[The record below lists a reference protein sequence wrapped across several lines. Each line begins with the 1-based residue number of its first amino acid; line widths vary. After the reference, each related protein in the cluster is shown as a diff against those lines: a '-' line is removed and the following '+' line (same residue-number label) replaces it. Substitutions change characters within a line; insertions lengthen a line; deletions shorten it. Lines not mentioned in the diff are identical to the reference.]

1 MSLLNRSPN
10 MDNLYDSEG
19 RLQGGLSALE
29 ELGQVISSNT
39 GSIRSP
45 EALNGTNDEMEPA
58 LELPISH
65 THHDSSSIDSDDDM
79 SEAGSSDNDVMEEIV
94 MYDEPHA
101 QLELS
106 PICSETALPPL
117 QFTVPSSP
125 NTTSMPSPTEIAARG
140 VALSRVGPHSDVDRH
155 IRSHS
160 TSRRS
165 SRRTTTNGDASLNL
179 PLPIGDKLKRGF
191 LEIDIASTLLVS
203 NLIKHNIHDLS
214 SISKDLF
221 FEFPWNNFLHS
232 AVYDYV
238 HQILT
243 GNVEDSCNREL
254 AIALFRDALLMH
266 RIVEGQKRN
275 DLES

>member
-1 MSLLNRSPN
+1 

-29 ELGQVISSNT
+29 TLGQVISSNN
-39 GSIRSP
+39 GNNQGP
-45 EALNGTNDEMEPA
+45 ETTEESNDEMEPA

-65 THHDSSSIDSDDDM
+65 AHHDSSSLDSDDDM
-79 SEAGSSDNDVMEEIV
+79 SDSEAGTSDNDAMEEIV
-94 MYDEPHA
+94 MYDEPHT

-106 PICSETALPPL
+106 PISAEANLPP
-117 QFTVPSSP
+117 QNIPSSP
-125 NTTSMPSPTEIAARG
+125 NMSSLPSPPEIAAHST
-140 VALSRVGPHSDVDRH
+140 VSSRVGPHSDNNRRS
-155 IRSHS
+155 RSHS

-165 SRRTTTNGDASLNL
+165 SRRTNTNGDVSNL
-179 PLPIGDKLKRGF
+179 PLPIGDKLKRRF

-203 NLIKHNIHDLS
+203 DLYKQNVLDLLS
-214 SISKDLF
+214 TFKDLF

-232 AVYDYV
+232 AVYDHV

-243 GNVEDSCNREL
+243 GNVDDGCNREL
-254 AIALFRDALLMH
+254 AVALFRDSLLMH

-275 DLES
+275 DLEA